1 MTVGRDWK
9 AFLMTALA
17 PPHGG
22 ELDGKLLATRHRG
35 FMVFSVRAV
44 ILKTALERELSR
56 TIMRGARPT
65 IRKLDAGRALVEQG
79 DAGNNLFLL
88 LGGILC
94 VEVNGKARP
103 RSVRAPSWAKVPC
116 WKAAGGPPPCGR

>member
-1 MTVGRDWK
+1 
-9 AFLMTALA
+9 
-17 PPHGG
+17 
-22 ELDGKLLATRHRG
+22 
-35 FMVFSVRAV
+35 MVFGVRSV
-44 ILKTALERELSR
+44 ILESALEPELSR
-56 TIMRGARPT
+56 TIMRGGARPT
-65 IRKLDAGRALVEQG
+65 IRKLEAGRALVEQG